1 MKAHA
6 EILVC
11 FLLAGFILPGCGY
24 YSTSGRKAGDIQK
37 LYVPFL
43 ENETAEPEIEIEIT
57 QKFIEGLEKEGT
69 LKVTPEEVAD
79 AILEGSVI
87 EYANVP
93 FTFSNELQAE
103 QYRLLIGLRVSLFN
117 REENTYIWQDKIIK
131 SQANY
136 YLEATSEHTYE
147 KALEDIYRDLV
158 EAILSHTVE
167 EW

>member
-1 MKAHA
+1 MKAGA
-6 EILVC
+6 KIPVFC
-11 FLLAGFILPGCGY
+11 LLAGFILSGCGY

-69 LKVTPEEVAD
+69 LKVTPEVDAD
-79 AILEGSVI
+79 ATLEGSVV

-117 REENTYIWQDKIIK
+117 KEENAYIWQDKIIK
-131 SQANY
+131 SQASY
-136 YLEATSEHTYE
+136 YLETASEQTYE

-158 EAILSHTVE
+158 EAILSETIE

>member
-1 MKAHA
+1 MKDYAK
-6 EILVC
+6 ILGC
-11 FLLAGFILPGCGY
+11 FLLTVIILSGCGY
-24 YSTSGRKAGDIQK
+24 YSTSGRKAGNIQK

-43 ENETAEPEIEIEIT
+43 ENETPEPEIEIEIT
-57 QKFIEGLEKEGT
+57 QKFIEGLEQEGT
-69 LKVTPEEVAD
+69 LKVTPEKDAD
-79 AILEGSVI
+79 VTLEGSVV

-117 REENTYIWQDKIIK
+117 REENAYIWQDKIIK

-136 YLEATSEHTYE
+136 YLETTSEYTYE

>member
-1 MKAHA
+1 MKIDARN
-6 EILVC
+6 IGYL
-11 FLLAGFILPGCGY
+11 LLAGFILSGCGY
-24 YSTSGRKAGDIQK
+24 YSTSGRKTGEIQK

-57 QKFIEGLEKEGT
+57 KKFIEGLEREGT
-69 LKVTPEEVAD
+69 LKVTPEEDAD
-79 AILEGSVI
+79 AILEGSVV

-103 QYRLLIGLRVSLFN
+103 QYRLLIGLRVSLLN
-117 REENTYIWQDKIIK
+117 RDENAYIWQDKVIK
-131 SQANY
+131 AQANY
-136 YLEATSEHTYE
+136 YLETTTEHTYE

-158 EAILSHTVE
+158 EAILSETVE

>member
-1 MKAHA
+1 MKAYSK
-6 EILVC
+6 ILVC
-11 FLLAGFILPGCGY
+11 FLFAGLVLSGCGY
-24 YSTSGRKAGDIQK
+24 YSTSGRKAGDIEK

-57 QKFIEGLEKEGT
+57 QKFIEGLEQEGT
-69 LKVTPEEVAD
+69 LKVTPEEDAD
-79 AILEGSVI
+79 AILEGSVV
-87 EYANVP
+87 EYVNIP

-103 QYRLLIGLRVSLFN
+103 QYRVLIALRVSLFN
-117 REENTYIWQDKIIK
+117 REENAYIWQDKTIK

-136 YLEATSEHTYE
+136 YLETTSEYTYE

-158 EAILSHTVE
+158 EAILSETVE